1 MHPANHDVR
10 ATAVNASVFGDR
22 YK

>member
-10 ATAVNASVFGDR
+10 AKAVIASVFGDR